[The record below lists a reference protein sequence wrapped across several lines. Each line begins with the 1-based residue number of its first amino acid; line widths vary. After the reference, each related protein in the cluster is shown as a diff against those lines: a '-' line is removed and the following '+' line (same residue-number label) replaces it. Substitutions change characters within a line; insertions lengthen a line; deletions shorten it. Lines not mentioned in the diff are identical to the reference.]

1 MQSGK
6 STDSSIPAAAHD
18 LYPLI
23 INMVGSHAKSKND
36 LAKFWVVQ
44 LGKQQDSGLCN
55 LEPEFRACKLF
66 CLMKDLL
73 KMCRSLQ
80 MHRKES
86 QRTSLLKFGLGIEKN
101 ALKLRESVENIDKIQ
116 LGTFSDSGTLK
127 SVITAI

>member
-1 MQSGK
+1 MESRQ

-44 LGKQQDSGLCN
+44 LGNRQDRGLCN
-55 LEPEFRACKLF
+55 LEPELKASKLF
-66 CLMKDLL
+66 CLMKDLFS
-73 KMCRSLQ
+73 MCRSLQ

-86 QRTSLLKFGLGIEKN
+86 QRRKIGKEIEKN
-101 ALKLRESVENIDKIQ
+101 ASKLRESVDNIEKMQ
-116 LGTFSDSGTLK
+116 LGTFSGSGRLK